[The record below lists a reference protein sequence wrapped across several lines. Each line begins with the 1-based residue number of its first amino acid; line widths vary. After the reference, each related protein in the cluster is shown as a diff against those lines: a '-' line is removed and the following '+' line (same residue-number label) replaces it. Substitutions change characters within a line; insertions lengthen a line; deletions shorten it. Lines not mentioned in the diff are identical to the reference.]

1 MKAMKTARAGDLR
14 VAPVLRELADAIG
27 KVAGQA
33 SEVSTAVPGLTLY
46 RNTVKTAPNPCTYAP
61 SLLLIP
67 QGKKRVDLGKQ
78 SYVFGGSTFLLT
90 SIELPIVSRVCA
102 ASAEKPYL
110 AFFLKLDMEMVRDVL
125 HSEEVVIPSP
135 PMGTRGMVLGE
146 ATVELLAPCLRMVQ
160 LLGTPR
166 DVPFFGKLL
175 KREIIY
181 RLLQGPQGDRLR
193 SVATLAD
200 QSYRTAKAVTW
211 LRDNFKRALNVG
223 ELASMIGM
231 SRSTLNH
238 HFRGLTAMSPL
249 QFQKQLRLHAA
260 RQKMLTEEV
269 DAASAA
275 FEVGYESPSQFN
287 REYKRIFG
295 QPPMRDI
302 QALRASLPTQMN
314 FQRRSSRT
322 LRGSITPAIRGGGV
336 ELPSSYAH
344 ELSRSRGAVVCVSRA
359 MGVFT

>member
-1 MKAMKTARAGDLR
+1 MNATQSGRKGNPQIAQA
-14 VAPVLRELADAIG
+14 VQELADGIS
-27 KVAGQA
+27 KVMGHA
-33 SEVSTAVPGLTLY
+33 SEVSTLVPGLTLY
-46 RNTVKTAPNPCTYAP
+46 RNTVPTAPNPCTYAP

-78 SYVFGGSTFLLT
+78 SYVFGESTFLLT
-90 SIELPIVSRVCA
+90 SIELPIISRVYA
-102 ASAEKPYL
+102 ASVEKPYL
-110 AFFLKLDMEMVRDVL
+110 AFFLKLDLGMVRDVL
-125 HSEEVVIPSP
+125 HSEEVRIPP
-135 PMGTRGMVLGE
+135 PPAGTRGMVLGE
-146 ATVELLAPCLRMVQ
+146 ATVDLLAPCLRMVQ
-160 LLGTPR
+160 HLRTPQ

-175 KREIIY
+175 QREIIY

-211 LRDNFKRALNVG
+211 LRDNFKKTLNVD
-223 ELASMIGM
+223 ELASMTGM

-249 QFQKQLRLHAA
+249 QFQKQLRLHTA
-260 RQKMLTEEV
+260 RQKMLTEEL

-287 REYKRIFG
+287 REYKRFFG

-302 QALRASLPTQMN
+302 QALRA
-314 FQRRSSRT
+314 T
-322 LRGSITPAIRGGGV
+322 L
-336 ELPSSYAH
+336 
-344 ELSRSRGAVVCVSRA
+344 
-359 MGVFT
+359 

>member
-1 MKAMKTARAGDLR
+1 MSKKWNEVQETKQSGDPQI
-14 VAPVLRELADAIG
+14 AQVLQELANAIS
-27 KVAGQA
+27 KVMCHA

-46 RNTVKTAPNPCTYAP
+46 QSTVPTAPNPCTYVP
-61 SLLLIP
+61 SLLVIP
-67 QGKKRVDLGKQ
+67 QGRKRVDLGKQ
-78 SYVFGGSTFLLT
+78 SYVFGESTFLLT
-90 SIELPIVSRVCA
+90 SIELPIISRACA

-110 AFFLKLDMEMVRDVL
+110 AFFLKLDMGMVRDVL
-125 HSEEVVIPSP
+125 HSEEVHVP
-135 PMGTRGMVLGE
+135 PPPAGTRGMVLGE
-146 ATVELLAPCLRMVQ
+146 ATVELFGPCLRMVQ
-160 LLGTPR
+160 LLHTPQ

-175 KREIIY
+175 QREIIY

-211 LRDNFKRALNVG
+211 LRDNFKKTLNVD
-223 ELASMIGM
+223 ELASMTGM

-249 QFQKQLRLHAA
+249 QFQKQLRLYTA
-260 RQKMLTEEV
+260 RQKMLTEEL

-287 REYKRIFG
+287 REYKRFFG

-302 QALRASLPTQMN
+302 QALRACL
-314 FQRRSSRT
+314 
-322 LRGSITPAIRGGGV
+322 
-336 ELPSSYAH
+336 
-344 ELSRSRGAVVCVSRA
+344 
-359 MGVFT
+359 

>member
-1 MKAMKTARAGDLR
+1 MKSSKSGKTDDPQVAQVLHELANEISNVTAR
-14 VAPVLRELADAIG
+14 
-27 KVAGQA
+27 A
-33 SEVSTAVPGLTLY
+33 SEVSTAAPGLTLY
-46 RNTVKTAPNPCTYAP
+46 RNTVPTAPNPCTYVP

-90 SIELPIVSRVCA
+90 SIDLPIISRVCA
-102 ASAEKPYL
+102 ASVEKPYL
-110 AFFLKLDMEMVRDVL
+110 AFFLKLDMGMVRDVL
-125 HSEEVVIPSP
+125 HSEEVHVPAP
-135 PMGTRGMVLGE
+135 PVGTGGMVLGE
-146 ATVELLAPCLRMVQ
+146 ATVELLAPCSRMVQ
-160 LLGTPR
+160 LLRTPQ

-175 KREIIY
+175 QREIIY

-211 LRDNFKRALNVG
+211 LRDNFKKTLNVD
-223 ELASMIGM
+223 ELASMTGM

-260 RQKMLTEEV
+260 RQKMLTDEL

-287 REYKRIFG
+287 REYKRFFG

-302 QALRASLPTQMN
+302 QALRASL
-314 FQRRSSRT
+314 
-322 LRGSITPAIRGGGV
+322 
-336 ELPSSYAH
+336 
-344 ELSRSRGAVVCVSRA
+344 
-359 MGVFT
+359 